1 VRARDPERQQ
11 AQKRCKCGG
20 CEFPERHE
28 IREGSYLQHS
38 PAVDVA
44 ARFTNTF
51 KSVVVRTVRRGLI
64 EWARGRGSL
73 RREDAGRPKVYFL
86 LMHAWGM
93 GGTIRTVLN
102 TAEHLS
108 SRYEVEVLGMIRTRD
123 RPFFDLPPG
132 VPLTPVVD
140 GRDKARRGA
149 LRRFLERFPS
159 LLFSQADPSVRV
171 INLWTDV
178 QLVRLLRT
186 RRAGVLI
193 GTRPGL
199 NLLAGLVAGPGMAKV
214 GQEHMHLSNHPRKLQ
229 RAMRWGYA
237 RLDALAV
244 LTESD
249 LREYGELLDGSARVE
264 QIPNAVTPLA
274 GEISDLS
281 SKTVVALGRLR
292 HQKDFRRLIRAFAQ
306 VAAKHPDWKLKI
318 FGDGPNRER
327 LEQLI
332 VELGLESN
340 VELPGPVRNVG
351 PELAAASMY
360 ALSSRREG
368 FPMVL
373 LEAMSKG
380 LPVVSFDCPTGP
392 REIVRSGENGL
403 LVPHQDVDALA
414 AAMIRMIE
422 DEDLRR
428 RCGAGALATAERYSI
443 DVIGAR
449 WEQLL
454 AEVLPAA

>member
-1 VRARDPERQQ
+1 VN
-11 AQKRCKCGG
+11 
-20 CEFPERHE
+20 
-28 IREGSYLQHS
+28 
-38 PAVDVA
+38 VA
-44 ARFTNTF
+44 ARAMNAL
-51 KSVVVRTVRRGLI
+51 KSVLVRTARRGLL
-64 EWARGRGSL
+64 EWARGRGAV
-73 RREDAGRPKVYFL
+73 RNRNGAVRPKVYFL

-102 TAEHLS
+102 TAEHLAQ
-108 SRYEVEVLGMIRTRD
+108 RHDVEVLGMIRTRD
-123 RPFFDLPPG
+123 EPFFDFPEA
-132 VPLTPVVD
+132 VPLIPIVD
-140 GRDKARRGA
+140 DRAKARRSW
-149 LRRFLERFPS
+149 LRRRLERWPT
-159 LLFSQADPSVRV
+159 LLFPHTDPSVRV
-171 INLWTDV
+171 INFWTDV
-178 QLVRLLRT
+178 QLVRVLRS

-199 NLLAGLVAGPGMAKV
+199 NLLAALVAGPGMAKV

-229 RAMRWGYA
+229 RAMGRGYK

-249 LREYGELLDGSARVE
+249 LREYGELLGDSARVE
-264 QIPNAVTPLA
+264 QIPNAVTKL
-274 GEISDLS
+274 GGGVSDLTG
-281 SKTVVALGRLR
+281 KTIIAAGRLKR
-292 HQKDFRRLIRAFAQ
+292 QKDFFRLVRAFAQ
-306 VAAKHPDWKLKI
+306 VAEKHPDWKLKI
-318 FGDGPNRER
+318 CGDGPHRER
-327 LEQLI
+327 LEELI
-332 VELGLESN
+332 AELGLEGN
-340 VELPGPVRNVG
+340 VELPGPVKNLG

-392 REIVRSGENGL
+392 REIVRSGENGM

-428 RCGAGALATAERYSI
+428 RCGAGALKTAERYSI
-443 DVIGAR
+443 DVIGER
-449 WEQLL
+449 WEELL
-454 AEVLPAA
+454 AEVSTAA

>member
-1 VRARDPERQQ
+1 
-11 AQKRCKCGG
+11 
-20 CEFPERHE
+20 
-28 IREGSYLQHS
+28 
-38 PAVDVA
+38 VDVA
-44 ARFTNTF
+44 ARFANAV
-51 KSVVVRTVRRGLI
+51 KSVLVRTVRRALI

-73 RREDAGRPKVYFL
+73 RNKDAVRPKIYFL

-102 TAEHLS
+102 TAQHLAAHH
-108 SRYEVEVLGMIRTRD
+108 EVEVLGMIRTRD
-123 RPFFDLPPG
+123 EPFFDFPPE
-132 VPLTPVVD
+132 VPLTPIVD
-140 GRDKARRGA
+140 GRDKAPRGR

-159 LLFSQADPSVRV
+159 LLFPHADPSVRV

-178 QLVRLLRT
+178 QLARVLRR

-199 NLLAGLVAGPGMAKV
+199 NLLARLVAGPGMAKV

-229 RAMRWGYA
+229 RAMRRGYPK
-237 RLDALAV
+237 LDALAV

-249 LREYGELLDGSARVE
+249 LREYGELLGDSARVE
-264 QIPNAVTPLA
+264 QIPNAVTPLE
-274 GEISDLS
+274 GGISDLN
-281 SKTVVALGRLR
+281 SKTVVALGRLK

-306 VAAKHPDWKLKI
+306 VAAKHPDWQLKI

-327 LEQLI
+327 LENLI
-332 VELGLESN
+332 VELGLEHN
-340 VELPGPVRNVG
+340 VALPGPVRNVG

-392 REIVRSGENGL
+392 REIVRNGENGL

-414 AAMIRMIE
+414 AGMIQMIE

-428 RCGAGALATAERYSI
+428 RCGAGAVATAERYSI

-449 WEQLL
+449 WEELL
-454 AEVLPAA
+454 AEVAAAA

>member
-1 VRARDPERQQ
+1 M
-11 AQKRCKCGG
+11 
-20 CEFPERHE
+20 
-28 IREGSYLQHS
+28 
-38 PAVDVA
+38 
-44 ARFTNTF
+44 
-51 KSVVVRTVRRGLI
+51 
-64 EWARGRGSL
+64 
-73 RREDAGRPKVYFL
+73 RPKVYFL

-102 TAEHLS
+102 TAEYLS
-108 SRYEVEVLGMIRTRD
+108 KNHDVEVLGMIRTRD

-132 VPLTPVVD
+132 VPLTPIVD
-140 GRDKARRGA
+140 GRDNAPRGR
-149 LRRFLERFPS
+149 LRRFLEGFPS
-159 LLFSQADPSVRV
+159 LLFSHADPSVRV
-171 INLWTDV
+171 INFWTDL
-178 QLVRLLRT
+178 QLVRVLRK

-199 NLLAGLVAGPGMAKV
+199 NLLARLVAGPRMAKV

-229 RAMRWGYA
+229 RAMRRGYPK
-237 RLDALAV
+237 LDALAV

-249 LREYGELLDGSARVE
+249 LREYGELLGDSARVE
-264 QIPNAVTPLA
+264 QIPNAVTPLD
-274 GEISDLS
+274 GGVSDLS
-281 SKTVVALGRLR
+281 SKTVVAAGRLK

-306 VAAKHPDWKLKI
+306 VAAKHPDWQLKI

-332 VELGLESN
+332 AELGLEDS
-340 VELPGPVRNVG
+340 VALPGPVRNVG
-351 PELAAASMY
+351 PELAAASIY

-380 LPVVSFDCPTGP
+380 VPVVSFDCPTGP

-414 AAMIRMIE
+414 AGMIRMIE

-449 WEQLL
+449 WEELL

>member
-1 VRARDPERQQ
+1 
-11 AQKRCKCGG
+11 
-20 CEFPERHE
+20 
-28 IREGSYLQHS
+28 
-38 PAVDVA
+38 
-44 ARFTNTF
+44 
-51 KSVVVRTVRRGLI
+51 
-64 EWARGRGSL
+64 
-73 RREDAGRPKVYFL
+73 
-86 LMHAWGM
+86 
-93 GGTIRTVLN
+93 
-102 TAEHLS
+102 
-108 SRYEVEVLGMIRTRD
+108 
-123 RPFFDLPPG
+123 
-132 VPLTPVVD
+132 
-140 GRDKARRGA
+140 
-149 LRRFLERFPS
+149 
-159 LLFSQADPSVRV
+159 
-171 INLWTDV
+171 
-178 QLVRLLRT
+178 
-186 RRAGVLI
+186 
-193 GTRPGL
+193 
-199 NLLAGLVAGPGMAKV
+199 
-214 GQEHMHLSNHPRKLQ
+214 
-229 RAMRWGYA
+229 MRWGYA

-292 HQKDFRRLIRAFAQ
+292 HQKDFRRLVRAFAQ

-332 VELGLESN
+332 VELGLEGN

-414 AAMIRMIE
+414 AAMIQMIE

-449 WEQLL
+449 WEELL